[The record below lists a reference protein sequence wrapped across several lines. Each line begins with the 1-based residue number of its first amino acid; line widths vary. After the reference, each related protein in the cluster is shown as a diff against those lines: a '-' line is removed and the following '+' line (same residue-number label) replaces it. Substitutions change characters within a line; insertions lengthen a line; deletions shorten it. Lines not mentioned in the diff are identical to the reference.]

1 MIDNHVGC
9 VNSAAEIIGNKWS
22 AQIIRE
28 LADSPKR
35 YCEIERGVSGINPR
49 ILSQR
54 LEALEN
60 HGIIT
65 EISHAYQLTT
75 KGHDLLPILKK
86 MADWGEKY
94 PRDPSWNIT

>member
-28 LADSPKR
+28 LAEGPKR

-54 LEALEN
+54 LEMLEN
-60 HGIIT
+60 RGVIV
-65 EISHAYQLTT
+65 EIYNAYELTH
-75 KGHDLLPILKK
+75 KGYDLLPILRS
-86 MADWGEKY
+86 MAEWGNKY
-94 PRDPSWNIT
+94 PRDPSRNIA